1 MTHRLPAVD
10 IAVLTIYM
18 VGVVAYGCYFVRRS
32 RATDAFMRAG
42 GTLPGWIVG
51 LSIFGTYVSSISF
64 LALPGKAF
72 SGNWNAFAFSLALP
86 LAAWVSARYF
96 VPFYRNR
103 GHISAY
109 YHLENRFGLWARS
122 YAVFCYLLTQ
132 MARVGSIMYLLALPL
147 NVLLG
152 WEMRLIILLTGG
164 LVTLY
169 TLLGGI
175 EGVIYTDAVQSIV
188 LIAGAL
194 ACVVLIPLTM
204 PEGPSQLFRIAIQHY
219 KFSLGSFGPSLVEST
234 FWVVLLYGIFMNLQN
249 FAIDQSYV
257 QRYLTAKSEREAKKS
272 VWLSALLYIP
282 VSAFFF
288 FIGTALFAYYTAQ
301 PALLP
306 AAIQAEAASGKGDTV
321 FPFFMVH
328 ALPPGMAGLLIAAV
342 FAAAMSTIS
351 SSLNCSA
358 TLTLCDVYRRFIR
371 PEAGERESMGVLYA
385 STFLWGLVGTGVALA
400 MIHIRSALDT
410 WWTLSGIFGGGIL
423 GLFLLGYIGRGVKGA
438 AAMAAVAVGVLA
450 ITWMTL
456 SPHAARLPGSLRNP
470 LNQFMI
476 PVVGTVTIMLVG
488 FLLTA
493 ILSRRRGTQI
503 TPSGTPPLNKGS
515 RSDS

>member
-1 MTHRLPAVD
+1 MTQRLPVADIIVLAV
-10 IAVLTIYM
+10 YM
-18 VGVVAYGCYFVRRS
+18 AGVVAYGCYFVRRS
-32 RATDAFMRAG
+32 RASDAFMRAG
-42 GTLPGWIVG
+42 GALPGWIVG
-51 LSIFGTYVSSISF
+51 ISIFGAYVSSISY

-72 SGNWNAFAFSLALP
+72 SGNWNAFVFSLALP
-86 LAAWVSARYF
+86 LAAWISARYF
-96 VPFYRNR
+96 VPFYRSG

-122 YAVFCYLLTQ
+122 YAVACYLLTQ

-147 NVLLG
+147 HLLLG
-152 WEMRLIILLTGG
+152 WEMYPVILLTGG

-175 EGVIYTDAVQSIV
+175 EGVIYTDVVQSIV
-188 LIAGAL
+188 LVAGAVL
-194 ACVVLIPLTM
+194 CVVLIPLTM
-204 PEGPSQLFRIAIQHY
+204 PGGPSQLVRIAIQHH
-219 KFSLGSFGPSLVEST
+219 KFSLGSFGPGLADAT
-234 FWVVLLYGIFMNLQN
+234 FWVVLLYGFFMNLQN

-257 QRYLTAKSEREAKKS
+257 QRYLTAKTGHEAQKS

-306 AAIQAEAASGKGDTV
+306 AEIQAEIAQGKGDTV
-321 FPFFMVH
+321 FPYFMVH
-328 ALPPGMAGLLIAAV
+328 ALPPGMAGFLIAAV

-358 TLTLCDVYRRFIR
+358 TLTLCDVYRRFIKAE
-371 PEAGERESMGVLYA
+371 PGERESMAVLYA
-385 STFLWGLVGTGVALA
+385 STFFWGIVGTGVGLA
-400 MIHIRSALDT
+400 MIRIRSALDT
-410 WWTLSGIFGGGIL
+410 WWTLSGIFGGGVL

-438 AAMAAVAVGVLA
+438 TAAAAVIVGVIV

-456 SPHAARLPGSLRNP
+456 SPQAAYLPESMRNH
-470 LNQFMI
+470 LNGFMI
-476 PVVGTVTIMLVG
+476 PVVGTSTIMLVG
-488 FLLTA
+488 FLLA
-493 ILSRRRGTQI
+493 ALLNGRRG
-503 TPSGTPPLNKGS
+503 G
-515 RSDS
+515 R